1 MPDFKL
7 VAPFE
12 PTGDQPQAIAR
23 LTEGLTKGLRHQ
35 TLLGATGTGKSLAPD
50 EPVLIGRQ
58 DDFGVVRWSVESIG
72 AVVDEAFAA
81 RPVFRDDHG
90 TDVGFRS
97 PSAPG
102 YVVATVDP
110 ATLESVV
117 RPVTAFSRHA
127 APATLWQVRTEDGR
141 EVTVT
146 GDHNF
151 VRLANDARL
160 ETVATMDLRPGDALP
175 IAALVARPE
184 PPVTRLDVVG
194 LVQATGTGYVT
205 GPEVLDADVDEA
217 SRYGLSRGRRAQLA
231 AVGSDRV
238 GILERFGPTRITGRR
253 GHLAL
258 PASLP
263 LTDSWLRF
271 LGLFVA
277 EGHVGKGFATIT
289 PGPELI
295 DDVRGLLA
303 EMDVTFFE
311 RGRDEL
317 GIGSRVMTEMLRAAC
332 GSVAGE
338 KHLPPSWADLD
349 DHRLGRLLAGYFEGD
364 GWVESRGA
372 SVCAVTK
379 SRRLANEIAYAL
391 LRFGIVAR
399 LASTWKR
406 ASGTG
411 HGWAEYWQVSIRGH
425 EDLQAFA
432 REVNFVHPRKRRQLA
447 RILLRTEGGNADV
460 LPPASRWV
468 RAARLAL
475 DLTQGQLGE
484 LAGMSRS
491 AIGLVETGQ
500 RQLRRGTAR
509 RLLAA
514 FERRGAGRAHRREAI
529 ATPVDALRRLTTC
542 RWARVTSVSAVP
554 ARAPH
559 VYDLSVEGAETFMAG
574 FGGLVVHNTF
584 TIASTI
590 EAANRPTLVL
600 AHNKTL
606 AAQLYAELREF
617 FPENAVEY
625 FVSYFD
631 YYQPEAY
638 LPRSDTY
645 IEKDSSRNDEIDRL
659 RHAATHALFERRD
672 VIVVASVSCISGIG
686 APVDYGA
693 TVLRLRVG
701 GQYRRDAVLR
711 HLVDLQYQRNDQA
724 LTRARFRVRGDTLE
738 FQPASEERLVR
749 VEFFG
754 DEVERITELDPLT
767 GELLAER
774 KDINVY
780 PATHYVTPGD
790 NLQAAIVDIA
800 AEMEER
806 VGQLEAEGRAL
817 EGARLRQRTT
827 FDLEMLREL
836 GYCSG
841 VENYSR
847 HLSRRDAGSRPWTL
861 LDYFPP
867 DWLLIVDESHM
878 TVPQV
883 VGMYKNDR
891 TRKEILVDFG
901 FRLPSALD
909 NRPLTFEEFEA
920 TVHQAV
926 YMSATPGP
934 YELERSERIAEQLIR
949 PTGIV
954 DPIIHVRPTE
964 GQIDDLL
971 EEVRKRVE
979 KGERAI
985 VTTLT
990 KRMAEDLTDY
1000 LRELG
1005 VKVQYLH
1012 AEVDTLERVAI
1023 LRDLRLGI
1031 YDVIVG
1037 INLLREGIDLP
1048 EVTLVAILDA
1058 DKEGFLRSA
1067 WSLIQ
1072 MTGRAARNIGG
1083 EVVMYA
1089 DRMTDSMKAAI
1100 GETDR
1105 RRAIQVRYNT
1115 EHGIEPRTIVKGIR
1129 DLNDQLRAV
1138 AEGTVVYAS
1147 EREARDARLVE
1158 LDTKKVEQLV
1168 ARMEAEMKAA
1178 AKELEFERAAA
1189 LRDEIQSIRL
1199 RVLTEDQSVV
1209 VGRAVEIAAAARP
1222 ASRKD
1227 RERPIEP
1234 DGPVLEVASVSV
1246 LPAGEEPGDPSA
1258 AETAETVQADGEEQG
1273 TASDWL
1279 PGIRDEHDDQTG
1291 WQARWLD
1298 RPTWDRTVTPN
1309 IRKRQGARPA
1319 RRGR

>member
-7 VAPFE
+7 VAPFQ

-23 LTEGLTKGLRHQ
+23 LTDGLQRGMRHQ
-35 TLLGATGTGKSLAPD
+35 TLLGATGTGK
-50 EPVLIGRQ
+50 
-58 DDFGVVRWSVESIG
+58 
-72 AVVDEAFAA
+72 
-81 RPVFRDDHG
+81 
-90 TDVGFRS
+90 T
-97 PSAPG
+97 
-102 YVVATVDP
+102 
-110 ATLESVV
+110 
-117 RPVTAFSRHA
+117 
-127 APATLWQVRTEDGR
+127 
-141 EVTVT
+141 
-146 GDHNF
+146 
-151 VRLANDARL
+151 
-160 ETVATMDLRPGDALP
+160 
-175 IAALVARPE
+175 
-184 PPVTRLDVVG
+184 
-194 LVQATGTGYVT
+194 
-205 GPEVLDADVDEA
+205 
-217 SRYGLSRGRRAQLA
+217 
-231 AVGSDRV
+231 
-238 GILERFGPTRITGRR
+238 
-253 GHLAL
+253 
-258 PASLP
+258 
-263 LTDSWLRF
+263 
-271 LGLFVA
+271 
-277 EGHVGKGFATIT
+277 ATI
-289 PGPELI
+289 
-295 DDVRGLLA
+295 A
-303 EMDVTFFE
+303 
-311 RGRDEL
+311 
-317 GIGSRVMTEMLRAAC
+317 
-332 GSVAGE
+332 
-338 KHLPPSWADLD
+338 W
-349 DHRLGRLLAGYFEGD
+349 
-364 GWVESRGA
+364 
-372 SVCAVTK
+372 
-379 SRRLANEIAYAL
+379 
-391 LRFGIVAR
+391 
-399 LASTWKR
+399 
-406 ASGTG
+406 
-411 HGWAEYWQVSIRGH
+411 
-425 EDLQAFA
+425 
-432 REVNFVHPRKRRQLA
+432 
-447 RILLRTEGGNADV
+447 
-460 LPPASRWV
+460 
-468 RAARLAL
+468 
-475 DLTQGQLGE
+475 
-484 LAGMSRS
+484 
-491 AIGLVETGQ
+491 
-500 RQLRRGTAR
+500 
-509 RLLAA
+509 
-514 FERRGAGRAHRREAI
+514 
-529 ATPVDALRRLTTC
+529 
-542 RWARVTSVSAVP
+542 
-554 ARAPH
+554 
-559 VYDLSVEGAETFMAG
+559 
-574 FGGLVVHNTF
+574 
-584 TIASTI
+584 TI

-672 VIVVASVSCISGIG
+672 VIVVASVSCIYGIG

-738 FQPASEERLVR
+738 FQPASEDRLVR

-780 PATHYVTPGD
+780 PASHYVTPAD
-790 NLQAAIVDIA
+790 KLMAAVVDIE

-827 FDLEMLREL
+827 FDMEMLREL

-867 DWLLIVDESHM
+867 DWLLIADESHM
-878 TVPQV
+878 TIPQV

-934 YELERSERIAEQLIR
+934 YELERSEQIAEQLIR

-954 DPIIHVRPTE
+954 DPVIHVRPTE
-964 GQIDDLL
+964 GQIDDLM
-971 EEVRKRVE
+971 EEIRKRVE
-979 KGERAI
+979 RGERSI

-1031 YDVIVG
+1031 YDVLVG

-1100 GETDR
+1100 DETNR
-1105 RRAIQVRYNT
+1105 RRVIQVQYNLD
-1115 EHGIEPRTIVKGIR
+1115 HGIEPTTIVKGIR
-1129 DLNDQLRAV
+1129 DLNDQLRSV
-1138 AEGTVVYAS
+1138 AESTTVYTS

-1158 LDTKKVEQLV
+1158 LDLKKVEQLV
-1168 ARMEAEMKAA
+1168 ARMEADMRAA
-1178 AKELEFERAAA
+1178 ARELEFERAAA
-1189 LRDEIQSIRL
+1189 LRDEIQQVRL
-1199 RVLTEDQSVV
+1199 RVLQEDQSLVV
-1209 VGRAVEIAAAARP
+1209 ARALEIAAKARP
-1222 ASRKD
+1222 ASNNERFAALTD
-1227 RERPIEP
+1227 RA
-1234 DGPVLEVASVSV
+1234 PVFEVASVTV
-1246 LPAGEEPGDPSA
+1246 LPAGDEPYAASGDA
-1258 AETAETVQADGEEQG
+1258 GGDEDAEGVG

-1279 PGIRDEHDDQTG
+1279 PGIRDEHEDEASPRG
-1291 WQARWLD
+1291 RWQD
-1298 RPTWDRTVTPN
+1298 RPTWDRSVTPN
-1309 IRKRQGARPA
+1309 IRKRTGVRAP
-1319 RRGR
+1319 RRR